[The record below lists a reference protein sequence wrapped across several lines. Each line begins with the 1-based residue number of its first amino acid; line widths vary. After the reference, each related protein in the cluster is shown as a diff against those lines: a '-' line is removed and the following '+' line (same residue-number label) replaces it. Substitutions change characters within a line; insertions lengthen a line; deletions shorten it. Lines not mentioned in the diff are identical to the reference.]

1 MRVPP
6 RPSPFRLLAP
16 VGAHRTSHR
25 APLLDVSRAGRYE
38 ANAKTAP
45 SKFAANFELWEQTLD
60 ARKKVYRTVNRCG
73 ASVEDACRYPCE
85 EVRAAAPTPYPLLFF
100 FPKTKS
106 PIPPARDV
114 TRRFRPARVRRC
126 ATTWIR
132 RCSRVLNPPA
142 RRAPAATRAPRNA
155 SSRHPAAASAT
166 PLRATRRDLEAPL
179 EAPLEAT
186 RRDRRPVRADPR
198 GRRRRVRSEGHL
210 FLLLLLLL
218 LLRPPVHRPLP
229 DHPTGRRRDPGLL
242 RRLAVERRR
251 APSAAAT
258 ATTTKATTTR
268 TRG

>member
-1 MRVPP
+1 MGADPGRQGEGVPHGKQVRRVRRGCVQVPV
-6 RPSPFRLLAP
+6 RGGTSRRADALPSTFIFP
-16 VGAHRTSHR
+16 
-25 APLLDVSRAGRYE
+25 
-38 ANAKTAP
+38 
-45 SKFAANFELWEQTLD
+45 
-60 ARKKVYRTVNRCG
+60 
-73 ASVEDACRYPCE
+73 
-85 EVRAAAPTPYPLLFF
+85 LFF
-100 FPKTKS
+100 FPILFPKTKYA
-106 PIPPARDV
+106 IPPARDV

>member
-1 MRVPP
+1 MRRVRRGCVQVPV
-6 RPSPFRLLAP
+6 RGGTSRRADALPSPFIF
-16 VGAHRTSHR
+16 S
-25 APLLDVSRAGRYE
+25 
-38 ANAKTAP
+38 N
-45 SKFAANFELWEQTLD
+45 
-60 ARKKVYRTVNRCG
+60 
-73 ASVEDACRYPCE
+73 
-85 EVRAAAPTPYPLLFF
+85 LFF
-100 FPKTKS
+100 
-106 PIPPARDV
+106 PILL
-114 TRRFRPARVRRC
+114 RFRPARVRRC

-242 RRLAVERRR
+242 LRRLAVERRR

>member
-1 MRVPP
+1 MGADPGRQEEGVPHGKQVRRVRRGRVQVPV
-6 RPSPFRLLAP
+6 RGGTSRRADALPSPFIF
-16 VGAHRTSHR
+16 SH
-25 APLLDVSRAGRYE
+25 
-38 ANAKTAP
+38 
-45 SKFAANFELWEQTLD
+45 
-60 ARKKVYRTVNRCG
+60 
-73 ASVEDACRYPCE
+73 
-85 EVRAAAPTPYPLLFF
+85 LFF
-100 FPKTKS
+100 
-106 PIPPARDV
+106 PILL
-114 TRRFRPARVRRC
+114 RFRPARVRRC